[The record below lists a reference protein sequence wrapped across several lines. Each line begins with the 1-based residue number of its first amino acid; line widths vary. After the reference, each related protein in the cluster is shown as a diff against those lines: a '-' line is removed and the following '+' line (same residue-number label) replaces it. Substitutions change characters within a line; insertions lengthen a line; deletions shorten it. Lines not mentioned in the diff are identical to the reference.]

1 MQQMGRPGGF
11 FFLFGILRFLPYI
24 AISLLVIAIAI
35 WIVFGIKKFRWA
47 KILAIVLTVFV
58 VLFGSLSIF
67 TIFLGRNMPQNRM
80 GPQDGGNRQDF
91 QPPDDQNFN
100 NGQPQ
105 DNIQTN
111 LLFYNFKAGN
121 EILIKI

>member
-11 FFLFGILRFLPYI
+11 FLLFGILRFLPYI
-24 AISLLVIAIAI
+24 AIGLLVIAVVI

-58 VLFGSLSIF
+58 VIFGTLSMFSIF
-67 TIFLGRNMPQNRM
+67 FGRNLTKNRI
-80 GPQDGGNRQDF
+80 GPPDGNQQQF
-91 QPPDDQNFN
+91 QPPDGQNFN

-105 DNIQTN
+105 DSMQTN
-111 LLFYNFKAGN
+111 SLFYEFKVN
-121 EILIKI
+121 YEILIKI

>member
-11 FFLFGILRFLPYI
+11 FLLFGILRFLPYI
-24 AISLLVIAIAI
+24 AIGFLVIAISI
-35 WIVFGIKKFRWA
+35 WVVFGIKKFRWA

-58 VLFGSLSIF
+58 IIFGSLSLLS
-67 TIFLGRNMPQNRM
+67 IFLGRNMPGGRI
-80 GPQDGGNRQDF
+80 GPQDGKF
-91 QPPDDQNFN
+91 QQPDGQNFN

-105 DNIQTN
+105 DGVQTN
-111 LLFYNFKAGN
+111 N

>member
-11 FFLFGILRFLPYI
+11 FLIFGILRYLPYI

-47 KILAIVLTVFV
+47 KILATVLTVFV
-58 VLFGSLSIF
+58 VIFGALSLFS
-67 TIFLGRNMPQNRM
+67 IFLGRNMPGGRM
-80 GPQDGGNRQDF
+80 GSPNGNRQDF
-91 QPPDDQNFN
+91 QRPDSQNFN

-105 DNIQTN
+105 EGVQTN
-111 LLFYNFKAGN
+111 SLYYEFKVNN
-121 EILIKI
+121 EKLIKI

>member
-11 FFLFGILRFLPYI
+11 FLLFGILRFLPYI
-24 AISLLVIAIAI
+24 AIGLLVIAVVI

-47 KILAIVLTVFV
+47 KILATVLTVFV
-58 VLFGSLSIF
+58 VIFGALSVF
-67 TIFLGRNMPQNRM
+67 SIFLGRNMPRNRI
-80 GPQDGGNRQDF
+80 GPPGGNQQQFQPQDG
-91 QPPDDQNFN
+91 QNFN

-105 DNIQTN
+105 DSVQTN
-111 LLFYNFKAGN
+111 SLFYEFKVNN

>member
-11 FFLFGILRFLPYI
+11 FLLSGILRFLPYI
-24 AISLLVIAIAI
+24 AIGLLIIAVVM

-58 VLFGSLSIF
+58 VIFGALSVF
-67 TIFLGRNMPQNRM
+67 SIFLGRNLTRNRT
-80 GPQDGGNRQDF
+80 G
-91 QPPDDQNFN
+91 PPDGQNFN

-105 DNIQTN
+105 DGVQTN
-111 LLFYNFKAGN
+111 SLFYESKVNN
-121 EILIKI
+121 DILIKI

>member
-1 MQQMGRPGGF
+1 MQRMGRSGGF
-11 FFLFGILRFLPYI
+11 FLLFGILNFLPYI
-24 AISLLVIAIAI
+24 ATGLLVIAIVI

-58 VLFGSLSIF
+58 FVFGALSLLSIF
-67 TIFLGRNMPQNRM
+67 IGRNMPGNRM
-80 GPQDGGNRQDF
+80 GPPDGIRQEF
-91 QPPDDQNFN
+91 QPPDGQNSN

-105 DNIQTN
+105 DSVQTN
-111 LLFYNFKAGN
+111 SLFYEFKVNN

>member
-11 FFLFGILRFLPYI
+11 FLLFGILRFLPYI
-24 AISLLVIAIAI
+24 TIGLLVIAVVV
-35 WIVFGIKKFRWA
+35 WIVFGIKKFRWT

-58 VLFGSLSIF
+58 VIFGVLSVF
-67 TIFLGRNMPQNRM
+67 SIFLGRNMTRNRM
-80 GPQDGGNRQDF
+80 GPPDGIQQKF
-91 QPPDDQNFN
+91 QPPDGQNSN

-105 DNIQTN
+105 DSVQTN
-111 LLFYNFKAGN
+111 SLFYEFKVNN